1 MEMTLKNGNLSWYQS
16 ANKTA
21 GQNVGIDI
29 FGFWD
34 NTPKNS
40 APFHHRHM
48 NMSPNKPFLLGFA
61 AYSGT
66 GKTTLLEQLI
76 PLFKARGLKI
86 GVIKHSHHN
95 FEIDYPRKDSY
106 RLRVAGATPT
116 MLVSSHR
123 RVIISEL
130 NGSHEPNLFDELG
143 YFPTEGLDLILV
155 EGFRH
160 AAIAKIELH
169 RAILGKP
176 LLCTNDPNI
185 IAIASDTPIDTP
197 NGLPKLDL
205 NQVNSI
211 VDFILHLL
219 GTS

>member
-1 MEMTLKNGNLSWYQS
+1 
-16 ANKTA
+16 
-21 GQNVGIDI
+21 
-29 FGFWD
+29 
-34 NTPKNS
+34 
-40 APFHHRHM
+40 M

-116 MLVSSHR
+116 MLISSHR

-130 NGSHEPNLFDELG
+130 DGLHQPDLFDELSH
-143 YFPTEGLDLILV
+143 FPAEGLDLILV

-169 RAILGKP
+169 RAVLGKP
-176 LLCTNDPNI
+176 LLCTHDANI
-185 IAIASDTPIDTP
+185 IAVASDSSIDIP
-197 NGLPKLDL
+197 NGLTRLDL

-211 VDFILHLL
+211 ADFILHRL